1 MMSDEPS
8 KTELHGWEIIK
19 HQLTPLLPFFD
30 DPSCNEIMV
39 NPDGSIWVERHGH
52 GMREVEVEMTKASI
66 QLIIEAVASSCGKIV
81 DRDHPEIGGLL
92 PVVRARFQGVLPPVA
107 PAPMFSIRLP
117 SRVIYELTDY
127 IDSDTLTLAQATAL
141 AKSISARKNI
151 LIAGG
156 TGSGK
161 TTFANALLALLE
173 ESDHRIITI
182 EDTPELRCLAPNTV
196 PIHISRQSG
205 FDYAQALFIAL
216 RMRPDRIVVG
226 ELRDG
231 LAALNVLKAWN
242 TGHSGGFATLH
253 ANDALSALMRI
264 EQLLKEEV
272 AAVPRELVCQAVD
285 IIVFIE
291 RYTRDDGTSHRRVRD
306 VASVS
311 GRLDERGDYLLE
323 HMLHPSVDH
332 DT

>member
-1 MMSDEPS
+1 MK
-8 KTELHGWEIIK
+8 KTPGKHELHAWELAK
-19 HQLTPLLPFFD
+19 SQLGPLLPFFD

-39 NPDGSIWVERHGH
+39 NPDGTIWVERHGQ
-52 GMREVEVEMTKASI
+52 GMRQVDLNMPKSSI
-66 QLIIEAVASSCGKIV
+66 KFIIEVVASFCGKVV
-81 DRDHPEIGGLL
+81 DKDHPEIGGLM
-92 PVVRARFQGVLPPVA
+92 PVVGARFQGVIPPVA

-117 SRVIYELTDY
+117 SRIIYELTDY
-127 IDSDTLTLAQATAL
+127 IDGGILTLAQATAL
-141 AKSISARKNI
+141 SKSISARKNI

-182 EDTPELRCLAPNTV
+182 EDTPELRCLVPNNV
-196 PIHISRQSG
+196 PLYISRQSG
-205 FDYAQALFIAL
+205 FDYAQALFVAL

-242 TGHSGGFATLH
+242 TGHTGGLATLH
-253 ANDALSALMRI
+253 ANDAPGALLRI

-272 AAVPRELVCQAVD
+272 STVPRELVCQAID

-291 RYTRDDGTSHRRVRD
+291 RYTHNGTSHRRVRD

-311 GRLDERGDYLLE
+311 GRLDAHGDYLLE
-323 HMLHPSVDH
+323 HMLHPSVERDI
-332 DT
+332 

>member
-1 MMSDEPS
+1 MK
-8 KTELHGWEIIK
+8 KTPGKSELHAWELVK
-19 HQLTPLLPFFD
+19 SGLGPLLPFFD

-39 NPDGSIWVERHGH
+39 NPDGSIWVERHGQ
-52 GMREVEVEMTKASI
+52 GMRLVDLEMTKASI
-66 QLIIEAVASSCGKIV
+66 KLVIEVVASFCGEIC
-81 DRDHPEIGGLL
+81 DRDHPEIGGIM
-92 PVVRARFQGVLPPVA
+92 PVVGARFQGVLPPVV

-127 IDSDTLTLAQATAL
+127 IDSGILTLAQATAL

-253 ANDALSALMRI
+253 ANDALGALSRL

-306 VASVS
+306 VAFVS

-323 HMLHPSVDH
+323 HMLHPSVERDA
-332 DT
+332 